1 MNTKN
6 SHKGI
11 KQRSTAHKSGRQKK
25 NGIKKCSASK
35 SVEREENIKKRKMR
49 PIENEQQESRFK
61 PTIWIITFNV
71 NVI

>member
-1 MNTKN
+1 MEE
-6 SHKGI
+6 
-11 KQRSTAHKSGRQKK
+11 KK

>member
-1 MNTKN
+1 MF
-6 SHKGI
+6 S
-11 KQRSTAHKSGRQKK
+11 
-25 NGIKKCSASK
+25 IKKCRK
-35 SVEREENIKKRKMR
+35 RGKYKKRKMR